1 MKWLTNDDNV
11 LSAIAGY
18 VDTLSFVSLF
28 GLFTAHVTGNF
39 VLIGAGV
46 AGYGQGV
53 FLKLM
58 AFPAFILGVV
68 LSSLIIR
75 ARDPVTPMRG
85 ACMLYAM
92 QGALLLAFCMAGVN
106 LGRTFSPDSWSVV
119 VCGMIGASAM
129 GVQNAHS
136 RLVARPGVPNTVMT
150 GNVTQVILDLL
161 DLCSPRV
168 PDDAKLASRARAA
181 KMLPAIVAFGLGAIA
196 GAVAYRTIGF
206 LALLLP
212 ALGVT
217 SLAVRAWMHRDAV
230 NKVSS

>member
-1 MKWLTNDDNV
+1 MNDDNL
-11 LSAIAGY
+11 LSATAGY

-58 AFPAFILGVV
+58 AFPAFILGVAV
-68 LSSLIIR
+68 SSFIIR
-75 ARDPVTPMRG
+75 GRNPETPMRG
-85 ACMLYAM
+85 ACMLYAV
-92 QGALLLAFCMAGVN
+92 QAFLLLVFCFAGIN
-106 LGRTFSPDSWSVV
+106 LGPRFSPESWAVV
-119 VCGMIGASAM
+119 VCGMIGATAM

-150 GNVTQVILDLL
+150 GNVTQVILDVL

-168 PDDAKLASRARAA
+168 GADVKAAARARAT

-196 GAVAYRTIGF
+196 GAFGYRTFGF
-206 LALLLP
+206 WALLLP
-212 ALGVT
+212 VIG
-217 SLAVRAWMHRDAV
+217 LAWLAMQAWMHRNAV
-230 NKVSS
+230 GKLVS

>member
-1 MKWLTNDDNV
+1 MNDDNL
-11 LSAIAGY
+11 LSATAGY

-39 VLIGAGV
+39 VLIGGGI
-46 AGYGQGV
+46 AGYGQGI

-58 AFPAFILGVV
+58 AFPAFIVGVV
-68 LSSLIIR
+68 LSSLVIR
-75 ARDPVTPMRG
+75 TRNPETPMRG

-92 QGALLLAFCMAGVN
+92 QAVLLLAFCVAGFD
-106 LGRTFSPDSWSVV
+106 LGRQFSPDSWSVV

-136 RLVARPGVPNTVMT
+136 RLIARPGVPNTVMT

-168 PDDAKLASRARAA
+168 PADAKLASRARAA

-196 GAVAYRTIGF
+196 GALAYRTFGF

-212 ALGVT
+212 VVVVT
-217 SLAVRAWMHRDAV
+217 LLAIRAWRDR
-230 NKVSS
+230 NEPSR

>member
-1 MKWLTNDDNV
+1 MNDDNV

-18 VDTLSFVSLF
+18 LDTLSFVALF

-39 VLIGAGV
+39 VLIGAGI

-58 AFPAFILGVV
+58 AFPAFIIGVV
-68 LSSLIIR
+68 LSSFIIR
-75 ARDPVTPMRG
+75 TCNPDTPMRG
-85 ACMLYAM
+85 ACMLYGVQA
-92 QGALLLAFCMAGVN
+92 ALLLAFCIAGVN
-106 LGRTFSPDSWSVV
+106 LGRQFTPDGWPAVI
-119 VCGMIGASAM
+119 CGMIGASAM

-150 GNVTQVILDLL
+150 GNVTQVILDVL

-168 PDDAKLASRARAA
+168 TADAKRTSRARAA

-196 GAVAYRTIGF
+196 GALAYSTVGF
-206 LALLLP
+206 SALLLP
-212 ALGVT
+212 FAGVT
-217 SLAVRAWMHRDAV
+217 LLAIRAWMHRNAV
-230 NKVSS
+230 DKVVS

>member
-1 MKWLTNDDNV
+1 MNDDNV
-11 LSAIAGY
+11 LSATAGY

-39 VLIGAGV
+39 VLIGGGV
-46 AGYGQGV
+46 AGYGQGI

-58 AFPAFILGVV
+58 AFPAFIVGVV

-75 ARDPVTPMRG
+75 TRNPRTPMRG
-85 ACMLYAM
+85 ACMLYAV
-92 QGALLLAFCMAGVN
+92 QAILLLAFCVAGIN
-106 LGRTFSPDSWSVV
+106 LGTQFSPENWPVV
-119 VCGMIGASAM
+119 VCGMIGATAM

-150 GNVTQVILDLL
+150 GNVTQAILDLL

-168 PDDAKLASRARAA
+168 SVDAKRASRARVA

-196 GAVAYRTIGF
+196 GALAYRNVGF
-206 LALLLP
+206 WALLLP
-212 ALGVT
+212 VVGLV
-217 SLAVRAWMHRDAV
+217 SLATRAWLNRSAAGTLT
-230 NKVSS
+230 S